1 MIYENM
7 FEISECK
14 TKAGIS
20 VKPKSNLKV
29 DFKKI
34 KEKFEVIFD
43 SPVAM
48 VIKVDGCE
56 IIVHKYGELLFKDC
70 KDKIK
75 IEVIAKKV
83 YS

>member
-1 MIYENM
+1 M

-20 VKPKSNLKV
+20 VKPKKNLKL
-29 DFKKI
+29 DFKEI
-34 KEKFEVIFD
+34 KKKFEVIFD
-43 SPVAM
+43 SPVAL
-48 VIKVDGCE
+48 VIRIDGCD
-56 IIVHKYGELLFKDC
+56 IIVHKYGELLFKNC
-70 KDKIK
+70 KDKVK